1 MRERFAPPAADL
13 NLTAMIDV
21 IFLIMVYF
29 LFAQHPL
36 QAEAQLEA
44 ANAAPGRP
52 PNSARVPTLFVQVAR
67 DGFRIEGR
75 PATRAELDDRLR
87 RAAELDAGQGVRIA
101 CDPATP
107 HQALVDV
114 LDACA
119 AGGLRNV
126 TVETAATR

>member
-1 MRERFAPPAADL
+1 MRERFAPPATDL

-36 QAEAQLEA
+36 RAEAQLA
-44 ANAAPGRP
+44 VADGRHGRP
-52 PNSARVPTLFVQVAR
+52 PNSALVPTLFVQVER
-67 DGFRIEGR
+67 DGFHIEGR
-75 PATRAELDDRLR
+75 SATRAELADRLR
-87 RAAELDAGQGVRIA
+87 GAAALDAEQGVRVTCA
-101 CDPATP
+101 PDTP

-119 AGGLRNV
+119 GCGLRNV
-126 TVETAATR
+126 SVETAPAR

>member
-36 QAEAQLEA
+36 RAEAQLEA

-75 PATRAELDDRLR
+75 PATRAELD
-87 RAAELDAGQGVRIA
+87 AGQGVRIA

>member
-1 MRERFAPPAADL
+1 MRERFAPPATDL

-36 QAEAQLEA
+36 RAEAQLEA

-52 PNSARVPTLFVQVAR
+52 PNSARVAR

-87 RAAELDAGQGVRIA
+87 RAAGLDAGQGVRIA

-107 HQALVDV
+107 HQALVEV

-119 AGGLRNV
+119 AGGLRHV
-126 TVETAATR
+126 TVETAPSR